1 MPLHITFL
9 FFTISLHIDWFLE
22 EVYIYAQVT
31 FWVQLWMFYEH
42 GSLVAYDQSETF
54 DVICDLQKCLGVLG
68 DNNLLLHRMKSY
80 IDREVRC
87 NYNVHTSVYKHF
99 NGYRTLCS
107 CPGGVTVT
115 NCSVLYCSKAVR
127 MPSWKTTGFVHK
139 PTIKN
144 WLMWSKYFNP
154 SSLPMRLGSK
164 TFVYIPLN
172 TSLTSPGGLS
182 SKNFPNF
189 FSSLRKAIMQNKK
202 RGQWAALS
210 STVELRDGGLSWE
223 EAGNGIK

>member
-1 MPLHITFL
+1 MSIDHLSHMIKAKLLMWFAIYENVWTYLEMITYYYIEWRVIL
-9 FFTISLHIDWFLE
+9 IEKLDN
-22 EVYIYAQVT
+22 VY
-31 FWVQLWMFYEH
+31 
-42 GSLVAYDQSETF
+42 
-54 DVICDLQKCLGVLG
+54 
-68 DNNLLLHRMKSY
+68 
-80 IDREVRC
+80 
-87 NYNVHTSVYKHF
+87 TSDYKHF

-154 SSLPMRLGSK
+154 SSLPTRLGSK

-172 TSLTSPGGLS
+172 TSLTSPGGQS
-182 SKNFPNF
+182 SKNFPISFRRSGKPLCKIKREVSWPLSARLWNWG
-189 FSSLRKAIMQNKK
+189 MVGCPEKK
-202 RGQWAALS
+202 LETAL
-210 STVELRDGGLSWE
+210 
-223 EAGNGIK
+223 GNEVVVGVVY